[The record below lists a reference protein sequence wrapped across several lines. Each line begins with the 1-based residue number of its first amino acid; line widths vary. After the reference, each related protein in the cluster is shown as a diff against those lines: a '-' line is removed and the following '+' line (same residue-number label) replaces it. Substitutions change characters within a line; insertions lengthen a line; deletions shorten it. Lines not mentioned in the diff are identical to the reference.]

1 MDIGLGE
8 ASTRADTVGEE
19 LSSEIV
25 DVISHESGFSGVLKR
40 DLSEQEALF
49 FNFTPCNFARLLEP
63 LDPERKLML
72 FSQRASKFPAILQTT
87 Y

>member
-1 MDIGLGE
+1 MAVEG
-8 ASTRADTVGEE
+8 

-25 DVISHESGFSGVLKR
+25 VISHESGFGGLLKR
-40 DLSEQEALF
+40 ELSGREALF

-72 FSQRASKFPAILQTT
+72 FSKNASKLSKCFHTA
-87 Y
+87 